1 MFVGDSWQSVNESD
15 VTLFMLDAAKLITQT
30 EYFIL
35 QKLGQME
42 RNQDKKLALVLNKID
57 IVRPRSKIAKIIEE
71 LSKVTEFD
79 AVFPISALNQTGVDQ
94 LKVRIR
100 A

>member
-1 MFVGDSWQSVNESD
+1 VFVGDSWQSVNESD